1 MTPSPPASGDAPR
14 IPSWKRLGLKLKSA
28 QNSPDQIP
36 QLPSIESSKATE
48 TSNKKRQRNSD
59 HGLSVKKPRNSDSL
73 PLPEPPRSSI
83 IGTTTPKLSRK
94 KSVTFTPDTKSQD
107 GDSIK
112 QLFLGWV
119 AEQKA
124 QDEFYASVT
133 NQAFDTPLPPK
144 VEEQFDTTLPESER
158 RVKRVKKA
166 NTEPETQNDGDAK
179 KPKSKKSA
187 KKSKITKPNTSRPF
201 LAYLRHYHESRD
213 TWKFNKNH
221 QNHLLKH
228 AFDLDIIP
236 SDHTHLLYEYVR
248 SLQGGVRT
256 RLRDAALAIK
266 VKDQEDG
273 IEGFPANMSD
283 KNKRQREYDVAMDEY
298 VATMTAAGAS
308 SRLGYEEGVLM
319 GLSDSAMSARVAKR
333 MRSEQI
339 LAELGS
345 SSSDDTAETQTTETE
360 SVVTDGEKR
369 LRLNDGSTHKIGRRR
384 KQRTLADVD
393 NSSSSSDSSS
403 NSDDSSSEDES
414 SAPGDS
420 SGDSTSSSSSSS
432 SDSDSD
438 DEESSSDDSTSSSES
453 DDTDGI
459 A

>member
-1 MTPSPPASGDAPR
+1 MTASPPASGGAPR

-28 QNSPDQIP
+28 QKSPDQIP
-36 QLPSIESSKATE
+36 QLPSIESTKATE
-48 TSNKKRQRNSD
+48 TPDKKRQRESEHD
-59 HGLSVKKPRNSDSL
+59 LSEPR
-73 PLPEPPRSSI
+73 PSI

-158 RVKRVKKA
+158 RIKRVKKA
-166 NTEPETQNDGDAK
+166 KAEPNTQN
-179 KPKSKKSA
+179 KSA
-187 KKSKITKPNTSRPF
+187 KKSKVTKPNTSRPF

-228 AFDLDIIP
+228 AFDVSVIP
-236 SDHTHLLYEYVR
+236 SDHAHLLYEYIR

-266 VKDQEDG
+266 IKDQEEG
-273 IEGFPANMSD
+273 AEGFPADMSD
-283 KNKRQREYDVAMDEY
+283 RNKRQREYDVAMNEY

-308 SRLGYEEGVLM
+308 PHLGYEEGVLM
-319 GLSDSAMSARVAKR
+319 GLSDSAMSGRAAKR

-360 SVVTDGEKR
+360 SVATDGEKR
-369 LRLNDGSTHKIGRRR
+369 LRLNDGTAQKVGRRR

-393 NSSSSSDSSS
+393 GSSSSSDSSS
-403 NSDDSSSEDES
+403 DSDDSSSEDES
-414 SAPGDS
+414 STPGGA
-420 SGDSTSSSSSSS
+420 SGKSTSSSSSSS
-432 SDSDSD
+432 SDSESD